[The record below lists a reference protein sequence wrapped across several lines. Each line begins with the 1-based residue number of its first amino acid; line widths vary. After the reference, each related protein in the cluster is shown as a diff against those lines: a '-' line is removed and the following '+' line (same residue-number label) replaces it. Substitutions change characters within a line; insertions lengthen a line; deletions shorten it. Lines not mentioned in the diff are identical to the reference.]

1 MKRVIAFL
9 LLLIA
14 ASSVVLAITDDCA
27 GLSDPDK
34 KVTCYENK
42 ISENQG
48 QQKTLASTIAY
59 INNKIYLILSQIE
72 KTERDIKAL
81 EEEINVLEVK
91 ITNLDIN
98 LNDVS
103 KLLIARV
110 GEAYKRSAFNP
121 TFQLLT
127 SGGLTDFFERAKY
140 LKAAQQNDQKLL
152 LQMQESRD
160 QSQQQKELKETKQAE
175 LESLKQR
182 LATQNK
188 DLLQQKKSKQV
199 LLEVT
204 KNDEKRYQY
213 LFNLAKEEQQA
224 SAIQCSGG
232 KITYNI
238 GNLAVRGNIN
248 AGERIGTMGNTGG
261 PGCSS
266 GAHLHLEYI
275 TEGKI
280 EGDKLTGIIN
290 NPLNFLTGQTVKW
303 VTDDNSI
310 AEGSF
315 GSGANIWPLNN
326 SIITQF
332 FGKTPYS
339 NRYACGLHTGLD
351 TVDLDNKTVRAAREG
366 KLYTGTLVC
375 NASSSLINTAII
387 DHGGGVFSTYLH
399 LSSF

>member
-1 MKRVIAFL
+1 MKRIIVSL

-14 ASSVVLAITDDCA
+14 AASLVLAADECA
-27 GLSDPDK
+27 DK
-34 KVTCYENK
+34 PIDQRVSCYENK
-42 ISENQG
+42 ILENQG

-59 INNKIYLILSQIE
+59 LNNKIALTLSQIE
-72 KTERDIKAL
+72 KTETGIKAL

-98 LNDVS
+98 LNEVS

-110 GEAYKRSAFNP
+110 GEAYKRNTINP
-121 TFQLLT
+121 AFQLLA

-140 LKAAQQNDQKLL
+140 LKAAQQNDRKLL
-152 LQMQESRD
+152 LEMQQSRD
-160 QSQQQKELKETKQAE
+160 QSQQQKDLKETKQTE
-175 LESLKQR
+175 LENLKQR

-188 DLLQQKKSKQV
+188 DLLQQKSSKQV

-204 KNDEKRYQY
+204 KNDEQRYQY
-213 LFNLAKEEQQA
+213 LFSLAKEQQQA

-232 KITYNI
+232 KITYSI
-238 GNLAVRGNIN
+238 GSLAARGNIN
-248 AGERIGTMGNTGG
+248 AGERIGTMGNTGS

-280 EGDKLTGIIN
+280 EGDKLTGVIN

-303 VTDDNSI
+303 FTDDNSI

-339 NRYACGLHTGLD
+339 NRYSCGLHTGLD
-351 TVDLDNKTVRAAREG
+351 TVDLDNKTAKAAKGG
-366 KLYTGTLVC
+366 KLYSGTLVC
-375 NASSSLINTAII
+375 NASSSLIKTAII

-399 LSSF
+399 LDSF